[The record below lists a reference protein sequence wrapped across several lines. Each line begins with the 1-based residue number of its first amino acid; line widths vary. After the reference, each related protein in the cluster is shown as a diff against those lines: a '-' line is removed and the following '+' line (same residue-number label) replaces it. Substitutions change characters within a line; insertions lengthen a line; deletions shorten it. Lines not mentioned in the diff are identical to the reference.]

1 MRSSDWSSDVC
12 SSDLAIVTDGQC
24 PVRSILIRIDEDLAA
39 ASTGKGMF
47 QRVDDEF
54 GYDQPQA
61 DRDIGMHGAAV
72 RGHRDRYPIMI
83 VDHRCAEAFAKL
95 GEITAQFNIAQARCR
110 ELLLEAGDRHD
121 PAMGIVEMATHLL

>member
-24 PVRSILIRIDEDLAA
+24 PVRSIRIIIDEDLAA
-39 ASTGKGMF
+39 AITGKGMF

-72 RGHRDRYPIMI
+72 RGHRDRSPNMQ
-83 VDHRCAEAFAKL
+83 VEHRCDCAFEQT
-95 GEITAQFNIAQARCR
+95 GELHSQIKIATPTFRDA
-110 ELLLEAGDRHD
+110 
-121 PAMGIVEMATHLL
+121 

>member
-24 PVRSILIRIDEDLAA
+24 PVRSIRIIIDEDLAA
-39 ASTGKGMF
+39 AITGKGMF

-72 RGHRDRYPIMI
+72 RGHRDRYPSML
-83 VDHRCAEAFAKL
+83 VDHRCAASFAKL
-95 GEITAQFNIAQARCR
+95 CEITAQFKISQARC
-110 ELLLEAGDRHD
+110 HD
-121 PAMGIVEMATHLL
+121 PFL